1 MQVTAVDLDDPDNFG
16 RLEYSTVTIPNIDN
30 DGSGLFEIDS
40 RTGWVTVRAGAD
52 LDRETQ
58 DNYLLRIRAAD
69 PSGAYGW
76 YCNWPCIKSILILS
90 VTGIGFVHR
99 YPGKL
104 AHQFEAQLHGFFI
117 QGIWETIVDCLI
129 LFWLFEFVLHCL
141 LKIN

>member
-90 VTGIGFVHR
+90 
-99 YPGKL
+99 
-104 AHQFEAQLHGFFI
+104 AQLHGFFI